1 MATKSNLHLPPAL
14 RAEVETR
21 VRAGYPSETCGLLLG
36 RRSERQCVVS
46 RVLQARNLNQ
56 ERSRDRYELDPRDYL
71 AADLDARAKG
81 EDIVGVWHSHPDH
94 PAQPSDTDLAAAWPE
109 WSYLIVSVSGER
121 VLDLRSW
128 RLRKEGFEEEE
139 ITP

>member
-1 MATKSNLHLPPAL
+1 MATRSKLYLPPTL
-14 RAEVETR
+14 RVEVETR
-21 VRAGYPSETCGLLLG
+21 VRAGYPCETCGLLLG
-36 RRSERQCVVS
+36 RHSDGQCEVS
-46 RVLQARNLNQ
+46 RVLQARNIDHR
-56 ERSRDRYELDPRDYL
+56 RSTDRYELDPLDYL
-71 AADLDARAKG
+71 AADREARASG
-81 EDIVGVWHSHPDH
+81 EEIVGIWHSHPDH
-94 PAQPSDTDLAAAWPE
+94 PAQPSGTDLAAAWPE

>member
-1 MATKSNLHLPPAL
+1 MATRSNLYLPPEL

-21 VRAGYPSETCGLLLG
+21 VRAGYPCETCGLLLG
-36 RRSERQCVVS
+36 RRSERQCIVS
-46 RVLQARNLNQ
+46 RVLPARNLNQ
-56 ERSRDRYELDPRDYL
+56 ERSTDRYELDPRDYL
-71 AADLDARAKG
+71 AADREARAGG
-81 EDIVGVWHSHPDH
+81 EEIVGVWHSHPDH

-109 WSYLIVSVSGER
+109 WSYLIASVSGER

>member
-1 MATKSNLHLPPAL
+1 MATRPNLYLPPAL

-21 VRAGYPSETCGLLLG
+21 VRAGYPCETCGLLLG
-36 RRSERQCVVS
+36 RRSDGRCEVS
-46 RVLQARNLNQ
+46 RVLPARNLNQ

-71 AADLDARAKG
+71 AADREARARG
-81 EDIVGVWHSHPDH
+81 EEIVGIWHSHPDH
-94 PAQPSDTDLAAAWPE
+94 PAQPSDIDLAAAWPE